1 MLRLLHIENIAIIE
15 RVDIDFSNGFTVLT
29 GETGAGKSII
39 IDAIGAIMG
48 QRTSRDLIRN
58 GAKKGCVSAVFDS
71 ISAGLTEKLT
81 EMGIECEE
89 DGTLHVQRELS
100 ADGKSVCRIN
110 MRPVTATVLRQL
122 SPYLI
127 NIHGQHDGQKLMQDE
142 YHIDF
147 LDSYCH
153 AQEFLQDYQPLYRKL
168 FELRREIRALERS
181 DRDRAQR
188 VDMLQ
193 FQIEEISAAALQPDE
208 EEALDEKKAFFDNVE
223 KLSSALR
230 TSNDALNGS
239 DEFGGVYS
247 ELVRV
252 SDALS
257 GIADVSPE
265 FGSLYRRAE
274 ELRYLAEDLAQ
285 SIASAATRTDYS
297 EAERDQV
304 ETRLDE
310 IYRLKRKYGATIPEI
325 LAYCE
330 QCTAELQ
337 TLESSDER
345 KEQLTE
351 EYRSTLKTA
360 RELASQLSAH
370 RRAAAQELEQLIVEQ
385 LADLDMTKVRLN
397 ISVAPQSKL
406 NEKGMDEVQFLI
418 AANPGEPLKP
428 LSKIASGGELS
439 RIMLAVKNI
448 LTRTEDVGTLIFD
461 EIDTGVSGRAAQKI
475 AKKLI
480 EISRCRQTL
489 CVTHLPQLAAAGDQH
504 LLIRKSVDGERT
516 YTEVLPVEQSA
527 REHELARMFSGDSVT
542 ESSLNNAQELI
553 TFANEYK
560 KELYSNVN
568 SI

>member
-15 RVDIDFSNGFTVLT
+15 RVDIEFSSGFTVLT

-71 ISAGLTEKLT
+71 ISPLMSEKLT

-100 ADGKSVCRIN
+100 MDGKSVCRIN
-110 MRPVTATVLRQL
+110 MRPVTATVLRQI

-147 LDSYCH
+147 LDSYCR
-153 AQEFLQDYQPLYRKL
+153 AEKFLINYQPLYHKL
-168 FELRREIRALERS
+168 FGLRREIRALERS
-181 DRDRAQR
+181 ERDRAQR
-188 VDMLQ
+188 LDMLQ

-208 EEALDEKKAFFDNVE
+208 EEALEEKKAFFDNVE
-223 KLSSALR
+223 KLSSALQ
-230 TSNDALNGS
+230 TSNHALSGTDDFS
-239 DEFGGVYS
+239 GICS
-247 ELVRV
+247 ELDRI
-252 SDALS
+252 SDSLS
-257 GIADVSPE
+257 GIADVSSE
-265 FGSLYRRAE
+265 FANLYRRAE

-285 SIASAATRTDYS
+285 SIASAASRTDYS
-297 EAERDQV
+297 AAERDLV
-304 ETRLDE
+304 EARLDE
-310 IYRLKRKYGATIPEI
+310 IYRLKRKYGTTIPEI
-325 LAYCE
+325 LAYYE
-330 QCTAELQ
+330 QCVAELE

-345 KEQLTE
+345 KDQLTE
-351 EYRSTLKTA
+351 EYHSTLKVA
-360 RELASQLSAH
+360 REMASQLSAH
-370 RRAAAQELEQLIVEQ
+370 RRSAAQELERLIVEQ

-397 ISVAPQSKL
+397 ISVTPQSKL
-406 NEKGMDEVQFLI
+406 NERGMDEVQFLI

-428 LSKIASGGELS
+428 LSRIASGGELS
-439 RIMLAVKNI
+439 RIMLAIKNI

-480 EISRCRQTL
+480 EISRYKQTL

-504 LLIRKSVDGERT
+504 LLIRKSVEGERT
-516 YTEVLPVEQSA
+516 YTEVLPVEQAA

-542 ESSLNNAQELI
+542 ESSLSNARELI

-568 SI
+568 CI

>member
-15 RVDIDFSNGFTVLT
+15 RVDIDFSTGFTVLT

-71 ISAGLTEKLT
+71 ISPLMSEKLT

-100 ADGKSVCRIN
+100 IDGKSVCRIN
-110 MRPVTATVLRQL
+110 MRPVTATVLRQI

-147 LDSYCH
+147 LDSYCR
-153 AQEFLQDYQPLYRKL
+153 AEKFLINYQPLYHKL
-168 FELRREIRALERS
+168 FGLRREIRALERS
-181 DRDRAQR
+181 ERDRAQR
-188 VDMLQ
+188 LDMLQ

-208 EEALDEKKAFFDNVE
+208 EEALEEKKAFFDNVE
-223 KLSSALR
+223 KLSSALQ
-230 TSNDALNGS
+230 TSNHALSGTDDFS
-239 DEFGGVYS
+239 GICS
-247 ELVRV
+247 ELDRI
-252 SDALS
+252 SDSLS
-257 GIADVSPE
+257 GIADVSSE
-265 FGSLYRRAE
+265 FANLYRRAE

-285 SIASAATRTDYS
+285 SIASAASRTDYS
-297 EAERDQV
+297 AAERDLV
-304 ETRLDE
+304 EARLDE
-310 IYRLKRKYGATIPEI
+310 IYRLKRKYGTTIPEI
-325 LAYCE
+325 LAYYE
-330 QCTAELQ
+330 QCVTELE

-345 KEQLTE
+345 KDQLTE
-351 EYRSTLKTA
+351 EYHSTLKVA
-360 RELASQLSAH
+360 REMASQLSAH
-370 RRAAAQELEQLIVEQ
+370 RRSAAQELERLIVEQ

-397 ISVAPQSKL
+397 ISVTPQSKL
-406 NEKGMDEVQFLI
+406 NERGMDEVQFLI

-428 LSKIASGGELS
+428 LSRIASGGELS
-439 RIMLAVKNI
+439 RIMLAIKNI

-480 EISRCRQTL
+480 EISRYKQTL

-504 LLIRKSVDGERT
+504 LLIRKSVEGERT
-516 YTEVLPVEQSA
+516 YTEVLPVEQAA

-542 ESSLNNAQELI
+542 ESSLSNARELI

-568 SI
+568 CI

>member
-15 RVDIDFSNGFTVLT
+15 RVDIDFSTGFTVLT

-71 ISAGLTEKLT
+71 LSPLMAEKLT

-100 ADGKSVCRIN
+100 MDGKSVCRIN
-110 MRPVTATVLRQL
+110 MRPVTATVLRQI

-147 LDSYCH
+147 LDSYCR
-153 AQEFLQDYQPLYRKL
+153 AEKFLINYQPLYHKL
-168 FELRREIRALERS
+168 FGLRREIRALERS
-181 DRDRAQR
+181 ERDRAQR
-188 VDMLQ
+188 LDMLQ

-208 EEALDEKKAFFDNVE
+208 EEALEEKKAFFDNVE
-223 KLSSALR
+223 KLSSALQ
-230 TSNDALNGS
+230 TSNHALSGTDDFS
-239 DEFGGVYS
+239 GICS
-247 ELVRV
+247 ELDRI
-252 SDALS
+252 SDSLS
-257 GIADVSPE
+257 GIADVSSE
-265 FGSLYRRAE
+265 FANLYRRAE

-285 SIASAATRTDYS
+285 SVASAASRTDYS
-297 EAERDQV
+297 AAERDLV
-304 ETRLDE
+304 EARLDE
-310 IYRLKRKYGATIPEI
+310 IYRLKRKYGTTIPEI
-325 LAYCE
+325 LAYYE
-330 QCTAELQ
+330 QCVAELE

-351 EYRSTLKTA
+351 EYHSTLKIA
-360 RELASQLSAH
+360 REMASQLSAH
-370 RRAAAQELEQLIVEQ
+370 RRSAAQELERLIIEQ

-397 ISVAPQSKL
+397 ISVTPQSKL
-406 NEKGMDEVQFLI
+406 NERGMDEVQFLI

-428 LSKIASGGELS
+428 LSRIASGGELS
-439 RIMLAVKNI
+439 RIMLAIKNI

-480 EISRCRQTL
+480 EISRYKQTL

-504 LLIRKSVDGERT
+504 LLIRKSVEGERT
-516 YTEVLPVEQSA
+516 YTEVLPVEQAA

-542 ESSLNNAQELI
+542 ESSLSNARELI

-568 SI
+568 CI

>member
-15 RVDIDFSNGFTVLT
+15 RVDIDFSTGFTVLT

-71 ISAGLTEKLT
+71 ISPLMSEKLT

-100 ADGKSVCRIN
+100 IDGKSVCRIN
-110 MRPVTATVLRQL
+110 MRPVTATVLRQI

-147 LDSYCH
+147 LDSYCR
-153 AQEFLQDYQPLYRKL
+153 AEKFLINYQPLYHKL
-168 FELRREIRALERS
+168 FGLRREIRALERS
-181 DRDRAQR
+181 ERDRAQR
-188 VDMLQ
+188 LDMLQ

-208 EEALDEKKAFFDNVE
+208 EEALEEKKAFFDNVE
-223 KLSSALR
+223 KLSSALQ
-230 TSNDALNGS
+230 TSNHALSGTDDFS
-239 DEFGGVYS
+239 GICS
-247 ELVRV
+247 ELDRI
-252 SDALS
+252 SDSLS
-257 GIADVSPE
+257 GIADVSSE
-265 FGSLYRRAE
+265 FANLYRRAE

-285 SIASAATRTDYS
+285 SIASAASRTDYS
-297 EAERDQV
+297 AAERDLV
-304 ETRLDE
+304 EARLDE
-310 IYRLKRKYGATIPEI
+310 IYRLKRKYGTTIPEI
-325 LAYCE
+325 LAYYE
-330 QCTAELQ
+330 QCVTELE

-351 EYRSTLKTA
+351 EYHSTLKVA
-360 RELASQLSAH
+360 REMASQLSAH
-370 RRAAAQELEQLIVEQ
+370 RRSAAQELERLIVEQ

-397 ISVAPQSKL
+397 ISVTPQSKL
-406 NEKGMDEVQFLI
+406 NERGMDEVQFLI

-428 LSKIASGGELS
+428 LSRIASGGELS
-439 RIMLAVKNI
+439 RIMLAIKNI

-480 EISRCRQTL
+480 EISRYKQTL

-504 LLIRKSVDGERT
+504 LLIRKSVEGERT
-516 YTEVLPVEQSA
+516 YTEVLPVEQAA

-542 ESSLNNAQELI
+542 ESSLSNARELI

-568 SI
+568 CI